1 MQQIIEAEKLLLTV
15 YEANKLEIAISVKTI
30 NSYVYLL
37 NRKYSLPFYY
47 SFRFNPLPTSEDL
60 IDDLE
65 SLKNGG
71 NIAFSSPIVVTAKG
85 KARIE
90 QRLDT
95 LRPFSQAV
103 EKALNEMSKWDEK
116 MLFRAIYNTI
126 TM

>member
-1 MQQIIEAEKLLLTV
+1 MQQIAEAEKLLLTV
-15 YEANKLEIAISVKTI
+15 YEANKLHVVVSVKTI

-37 NRKYSLPFYY
+37 NRQYSLPFYY

-60 IDDLE
+60 NDDLE

-71 NIAFSSPIVVTAKG
+71 NISFNSPIVVTAKG

-90 QRLDT
+90 GRLQS
-95 LRPFSQAV
+95 LAPFSQGV
-103 EKALNEMSKWDEK
+103 EKALNEMSKWDER
-116 MLFRAIYNTI
+116 MLSRAIYNTI